1 MDNMSIYSQL
11 RECPPEAMKTIRG
24 GRLSGMS
31 DISPMWRIKRLTELF
46 GPQGIGW
53 WLQNVTYWTETAPG
67 GEIMAF
73 CRLELVYVYEG
84 NVSAPVPG
92 IGGSGLVN
100 SEKSGLVANDEAF
113 KMAFTD
119 AISVATKGLGMAADV
134 YWDKDSTKYTGKP
147 KDTTPPPVLCRSCGK
162 PVKPTKKNG
171 RVVPATE
178 VAKKLGGLCPVCWRA
193 MNQKNNGQ
201 EAEKEEA

>member
-1 MDNMSIYSQL
+1 MDNLRIYDKA
-11 RECPPEAMKTIRG
+11 RECPANAKREIAA
-24 GRLSGMS
+24 GRLKGKT
-31 DISPMWRIKRLTELF
+31 DINPMWRIKRLTELF

-73 CRLELVYVYEG
+73 CRLEIVFIEDG
-84 NVSAPVPG
+84 KESHPVPG

-100 SEKSGLVANDEAF
+100 AERSGLVSNDEAF
-113 KMAFTD
+113 KMAYTD

-162 PVKPTKKNG
+162 IIKSTKKNG

-178 VAKKLGGLCPVCWRA
+178 VAKKLGGLCPDCWRA

>member
-11 RECPPEAMKTIRG
+11 RECPPEALKTIRG

-84 NVSAPVPG
+84 NVSASVPG

-147 KDTTPPPVLCRSCGK
+147 NETTPPPVLCRSCGK
-162 PVKPTKKNG
+162 LVKPTKKNG

-178 VAKKLGGLCPVCWRA
+178 VAKKLGGLCPDCWRA

-201 EAEKEEA
+201 

>member
-11 RECPPEAMKTIRG
+11 RECPPEALKTIKG

-31 DISPMWRIKRLTELF
+31 DINPMWRIKRLTELF

-53 WLQNVTYWTETAPG
+53 RLQNVTYWTETAPG

-73 CRLELVYVYEG
+73 CRLELVYVYDGKE
-84 NVSAPVPG
+84 STPVPG

-134 YWDKDSTKYTGKP
+134 YWDKDTTKYSSRT
-147 KDTTPPPVLCRSCGK
+147 KDPAPPPVVCRSCGK
-162 PVKPTKKNG
+162 PIKPVKRKDKILQPG
-171 RVVPATE
+171 E
-178 VAKKLGGLCPVCWRA
+178 VAQQLGSLCPDCWRA
-193 MNQKNNGQ
+193 MQQQNSGQ
-201 EAEKEEA
+201 PEKEEA